1 MKNIKKIALFLVIT
15 LMAIVLVPTFASAES
30 KSVSNEA
37 DLKDA
42 IEKADNNDV
51 ITLTDNIQLT
61 APLETTGKT
70 FTING
75 AGHTISKAEEFAAN
89 GSNAS
94 LFTVGSEGKVTLTD
108 ITFSGSDK
116 YGVQA
121 YNGGHV
127 ILDKVT
133 IENNKFGG
141 VLVNAGTVEVID
153 LTLGKNGETKNN
165 GIEISKGDSVSSEIN
180 PKLVMNGKITT
191 DEKENVVYI
200 AENDK
205 NLTTFDVESTEN
217 SEYKIFTEGNKI
229 VITDSNNKI
238 LFESNDND
246 KVTPTGE
253 EFVKD
258 ITVTVKLNDETV
270 TKELKEGTTLSRE
283 DLEKEIDLDELG
295 LSKYTLVDFYED
307 DKFETKF
314 DFTKEL
320 TEDTTIYA
328 KLEETKTSDDPK
340 DDETKDEEPKDDE
353 PIVDED
359 ENADDEKDTT
369 PKTGVVNYLPLAISG
384 IAILSVGALLFKS
397 KELF

>member
-15 LMAIVLVPTFASAES
+15 LMAIVLVPTFASADS
-30 KSVSNEA
+30 KSVSDEA
-37 DLKDA
+37 QLKDA

-75 AGHTISKAEEFAAN
+75 AGHTISKAENFTNHDSN
-89 GSNAS
+89 GS
-94 LFTVGSEGKVTLTD
+94 LITVGKDGKVTLESLTL
-108 ITFSGSDK
+108 TGSNK
-116 YGVQA
+116 YAVQA

-127 ILDKVT
+127 ILDKVK

-165 GIEISKGDSVSSEIN
+165 GIEISKGDSVSSEKN

-205 NLTTFDVESTEN
+205 NLTTFDVENTEN
-217 SEYKIFTEGNKI
+217 SEYKIFTEGNKV
-229 VITDSNNKI
+229 VITDSNNKV

-283 DLEKEIDLDELG
+283 DLEKEIDLDKLG
-295 LSKYTLVDFYED
+295 LSNYTLVDFYED

-320 TEDTTIYA
+320 KEDTTIYA

-340 DDETKDEEPKDDE
+340 DEEPKDEE

-359 ENADDEKDTT
+359 ENTDDEKDTT

>member
-51 ITLTDNIQLT
+51 ITLTGNIQLT
-61 APLETTGKT
+61 EPLETTGKT

-75 AGHTISKAEEFAAN
+75 AGHTISKAENFTNHDSN
-89 GSNAS
+89 GS
-94 LFTVGSEGKVTLTD
+94 LITVGKDGKVTLESLTL
-108 ITFSGSDK
+108 TGSNK
-116 YGVQA
+116 YAVQA

-127 ILDKVT
+127 ILDKVK

-153 LTLGKNGETKNN
+153 LTLGKNGENDNN
-165 GIEISKGDSVSSEIN
+165 GIEISKGDSITENIN
-180 PKLVMNGKITT
+180 PKIVMNGKITT
-191 DEKENVVYI
+191 DQTKNVIYI
-200 AENDK
+200 AENDD
-205 NLTTFDVESTEN
+205 NLTGFSVENTPD
-217 SEYKIFTEGNKI
+217 SEQKIFTSGNK
-229 VITDSNNKI
+229 VVVTDSDNKV

-246 KVTPTGE
+246 QVTPTGE

-295 LSKYTLVDFYED
+295 LSNYTLVDFYED
-307 DKFETKF
+307 ATFETKF

-328 KLEETKTSDDPK
+328 KLEETQTSDEPKDDDPK
-340 DDETKDEEPKDDE
+340 DDEPKDDE
-353 PIVDED
+353 PIVDEN